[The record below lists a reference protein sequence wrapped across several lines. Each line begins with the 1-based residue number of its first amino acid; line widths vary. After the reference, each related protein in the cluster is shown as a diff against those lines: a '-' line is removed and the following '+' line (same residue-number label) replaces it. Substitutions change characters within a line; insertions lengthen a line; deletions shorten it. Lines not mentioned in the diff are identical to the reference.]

1 MGMKLTENFKRKEF
15 DCADGSEMP
24 IEVQLNIAELAVQL
38 EIIRSHFNAPIK
50 INSAYRSPEYNATIP
65 GSSKNSQ
72 HVLGKAADIV
82 VKGYTPDEVAD
93 AIEFLISTG
102 MIKEGGVGRYNSFT
116 HYDIRGERARWNYK
130 TI

>member
-1 MGMKLTENFKRKEF
+1 MKLTENFNREEF

-50 INSAYRSPEYNATIP
+50 INSAYRSPEHNRKI
-65 GSSKNSQ
+65 GSNDSSQ
-72 HVLGKAADIV
+72 HILGKAADIV
-82 VKGYTPDEVAD
+82 VKGVAPDDVYD
-93 AIEFLISTG
+93 AIEFLISEG
-102 MIKEGGVGRYNSFT
+102 LVKEGGLGRYNTFT
-116 HYDIRGERARWNYK
+116 HYDIRGTRARWNYK

>member
-1 MGMKLTENFKRKEF
+1 MKLTRNFDREEF

-38 EIIRSHFNAPIK
+38 EIIRSHFNAPLK
-50 INSAYRSPEYNATIP
+50 INSAYRSPEYNDTIP

-93 AIEFLISTG
+93 AIEFLIDAG
-102 MIKEGGVGRYNSFT
+102 MIKQGGIGRYNSFT

>member
-1 MGMKLTENFKRKEF
+1 MKLTVNFSRKEF

-38 EIIRSHFNAPIK
+38 EIIRAHFNAPIK
-50 INSAYRSPEYNATIP
+50 INSAYRSPEHNVAI
-65 GSSKNSQ
+65 GGSKNSQ

-82 VKGYTPDEVAD
+82 VKGYTPDEVYD
-93 AIEFLISTG
+93 AIEFLIAEG
-102 MIKEGGVGRYNSFT
+102 LVKEGGLGRYNTFT
-116 HYDIRGERARWNYK
+116 HYDTRGTRARWNYK

>member
-1 MGMKLTENFKRKEF
+1 MKLTENFKKKEF
-15 DCADGSEMP
+15 ECADGSEMP

-65 GSSKNSQ
+65 GASKNSQ

-93 AIEFLISTG
+93 ALEFLINTG
-102 MIKEGGVGRYNSFT
+102 MIKEGGVGRYNTFT